1 MLELGVCE
9 KWKWKLLSCV
19 WFFVHGIL
27 QARIL
32 EWVAVPFSRGSS
44 QLKDQAQVSHI
55 AGRLFTW
62 GVTREVQEYCSARS
76 IYSPGDLPDPGIE
89 PGSPAL
95 QADSLSAELSRYRL
109 KKKKA
114 NTLKPKEMTQFWR
127 ASSFSCTVATATLAS
142 LETEMVDSGF

>member
-1 MLELGVCE
+1 MHPTI
-9 KWKWKLLSCV
+9 LLFCKVEVKVAHFHFSLQPH
-19 WFFVHGIL
+19 VHGIL

-44 QLKDQAQVSHI
+44 QFKDQAQVSHI

-62 GVTREVQEYCSARS
+62 GVTREVQEYWATREVQEYCSVRS

-109 KKKKA
+109 KKKKSKHTKTKR
-114 NTLKPKEMTQFWR
+114 NDPILKGLF
-127 ASSFSCTVATATLAS
+127 L
-142 LETEMVDSGF
+142 